1 MSKRLALALVL
12 LLCVVGVGA
21 AFLANRSSPHTKAP
35 AIAVLQVPPP
45 GDFVE
50 TIDNPYFPLKPGTTF
65 TYRGRQDG
73 EPRVVT
79 VHVTHKTKS
88 IAGVSATVV
97 LDQVLVAGKPEE
109 KTFDWYAQDKRGNVW
124 YLGEDSSDFVKGKWV
139 RSDGSW
145 QTGVAGAKP
154 GIVMEAHPK
163 AGRVYRQEYSAGNA
177 EDMAKVLGKGRSMTV
192 PFGAFD
198 GVLETSEWTPLE
210 PGVIEHKYYVS
221 GVGNIGTVMVKGG
234 SETEQLV
241 SLTK

>member
-12 LLCVVGVGA
+12 LLGVIGA
-21 AFLANRSSPHTKAP
+21 LAGFLLNRSSPHANAP

-79 VHVTHKTKS
+79 VFVTHKKKS
-88 IAGVSATVV
+88 IGGVSATVV

-145 QTGVAGAKP
+145 ETGVDDAKP
-154 GIVMEAHPK
+154 GIVMEDHPQ
-163 AGRVYRQEYSAGNA
+163 AGHIYRQEYSAGNA
-177 EDMAKVLGKGRSMTV
+177 EDMARVLGGGRSVTV
-192 PFGAFD
+192 PFGAFAD
-198 GVLETSEWTPLE
+198 VLETSEWTPLE
-210 PGVIEHKYYVS
+210 PGVIEHKYYVR

-234 SETEQLV
+234 HETEQLV
-241 SLTK
+241 SITK